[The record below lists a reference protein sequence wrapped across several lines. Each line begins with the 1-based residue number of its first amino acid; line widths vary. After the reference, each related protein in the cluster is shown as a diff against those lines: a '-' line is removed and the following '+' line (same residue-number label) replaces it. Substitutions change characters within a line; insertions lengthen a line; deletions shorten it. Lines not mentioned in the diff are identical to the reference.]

1 MVEKR
6 GGMCYD
12 NGNPVKKNET
22 KENNHMFE
30 NGTFAIAGE
39 DGKPVRCEVLFTYDC
54 EANGR
59 SYVVFTVGEGDA
71 QQLFANRYTANDAGE
86 PQLWPLEDEAE
97 YQIVRG
103 CFEELKAKLMEQ
115 ANEQAAEPQA
125 EA

>member
-1 MVEKR
+1 
-6 GGMCYD
+6 
-12 NGNPVKKNET
+12 
-22 KENNHMFE
+22 MFE

-103 CFEELKAKLMEQ
+103 CFEELKAKLLAALPKFDPEKPKLMEQ
-115 ANEQAAEPQA
+115 ANEQTAEPQA

>member
-1 MVEKR
+1 MESEQGGCARQENVVEKR

-12 NGNPVKKNET
+12 NGDPVKKTET
-22 KENNHMFE
+22 KENDHMFE
-30 NGTFAIAGE
+30 NGTFAVAGE

-54 EANGR
+54 E
-59 SYVVFTVGEGDA
+59 
-71 QQLFANRYTANDAGE
+71 
-86 PQLWPLEDEAE
+86 PQPWPLEDEAE

-115 ANEQAAEPQA
+115 ANEQTAEPQA